1 MLSVQQLAF
10 SYNSVLNFQFDDFSC
25 QAGQGLLILGE
36 SGVGKTTL
44 LHLLAGLLSP
54 KTGHI
59 FIGDTDIAQ
68 LSTTQLDA
76 FRGKN
81 IGLVF
86 QKTHFVA
93 SLSVLENL
101 LMAQYLAG
109 NPQDKKAINT
119 LAQQLNIADQLPK
132 KTHELSQGQQQRLAI
147 ARALVNQPKIVL
159 ADEPTSS
166 LDDKNCANVVAL
178 LKQQAA
184 EANAALIIV
193 THDYR
198 LKKEFDNQLSLK

>member
-1 MLSVQQLAF
+1 MLNVQQLTFAYA
-10 SYNSVLNFQFDDFSC
+10 SSINFNFDDFSC
-25 QAGQGLLILGE
+25 QAGQGVLILGE

-44 LHLLAGLLSP
+44 LHLLGGLLSP
-54 KTGHI
+54 DTGSI
-59 FIGDTDIAQ
+59 QIGGTDIAQ

-76 FRGKN
+76 FRGKH

-86 QKTHFVA
+86 QKTHIVA

-101 LMAQYLAG
+101 LLAQYLAG
-109 NPQDKKAINT
+109 NVQNKKTIQA
-119 LAQQLNIADQLPK
+119 LAEQLNIVDQLSK

-147 ARALVNQPKIVL
+147 ARALINQPKIVL

-166 LDDKNCANVVAL
+166 LDDKNCANVIAL
-178 LKQQAA
+178 LKKQTA
-184 EANAALIIV
+184 EANAALVIV

-198 LKKEFDNQLSLK
+198 LKKEFDNQVVLK